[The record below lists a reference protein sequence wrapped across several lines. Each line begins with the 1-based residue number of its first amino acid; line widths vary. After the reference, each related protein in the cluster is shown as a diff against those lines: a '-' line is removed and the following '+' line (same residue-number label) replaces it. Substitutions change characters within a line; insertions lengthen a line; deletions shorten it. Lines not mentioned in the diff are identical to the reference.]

1 MTNAVIDGLFNVKRT
16 RQFAG
21 EIGTATLYK
30 WMNEGTFPKPIKIGA
45 NRVAW
50 RLSDLEAWRDSLP
63 TAEYRTSKA
72 AA

>member
-1 MTNAVIDGLFNVKRT
+1 MTNEIINGLFNVKRT

-30 WMNEGTFPKPIKIGA
+30 WMSEGSFPKPIRIGA

-50 RLSDLEAWRDSLP
+50 RLSDLEAWRDSRP
-63 TAEYRTSKA
+63 RAQYRSREA
-72 AA
+72 A

>member
-1 MTNAVIDGLFNVKRT
+1 MTNAIINGLFNVKRT

-30 WMNEGTFPKPIKIGA
+30 WMSEGSFPKPIRIGA

-50 RLSDLEAWRDSLP
+50 RLSDLEAWRDSRP
-63 TAEYRTSKA
+63 TAQYRSREA
-72 AA
+72 A